1 MFYRCGGI
9 IKGMN
14 TFSDPQKV
22 IDQLECMPGQH
33 IADFGA
39 GSGAYTFA
47 LAERMKHM
55 ADTKIFAIDIQ
66 KDLLARLESEAT
78 QRNYASVH
86 VVWGDLETAKGSR
99 LKDDSLDMVLVVN
112 TLFQVDDQKSLMREA
127 ARVLKS
133 GGTLVVVDWSE
144 SFGNIGPQTKDIVS
158 EMTARTLATEAGCM
172 FEHALEAGE
181 HHYGFVARK
190 K

>member
-1 MFYRCGGI
+1 
-9 IKGMN
+9 MN

-22 IDQLECMPGQH
+22 IDQLEFIPGQH

-39 GSGAYTFA
+39 GSGAYILA
-47 LAERMKHM
+47 IAERMKSATH
-55 ADTKIFAIDIQ
+55 TKIFAVDIQ
-66 KDLLARLESEAT
+66 KDLLARLEAEAT
-78 QRNYASVH
+78 HRNYSSVH
-86 VVWGDLETAKGSR
+86 IVWGDLETPKGSR
-99 LKDDSLDMVLVVN
+99 LKDDSVDMVLVVN
-112 TLFQVDDQKSLMREA
+112 TLFQVDDQKSLMNEA
-127 ARVLKS
+127 TRVLKS
-133 GGTLVVVDWSE
+133 GAVLVVVDLSE